1 MSQFAPRL
9 TAAQVILLA
18 ADDLMS
24 GGAAEFSEWDLTVA
38 SWSRDRTR
46 FGLRGYDQKY
56 PDHKRVMM
64 EIMGQKP
71 QNPLTQGLMEKI
83 RPNVYRLTQLGR
95 AMAVRLRSGG
105 GSSPESAAQS
115 DLYRLIAS
123 VLAHPAMT
131 RWQQDPD
138 QPRRWADAAAFLGL
152 GGDVRRTAADCLS
165 ALRRAARSAIDWC
178 MMHDVVY
185 LAPPSRAAGE
195 PIHTRLLTEIIDF
208 LQVLE
213 YRFPEQLASEAT
225 ARAGR

>member
-18 ADDLMS
+18 AEDIMLN
-24 GGAAEFSEWDLTVA
+24 GASEFSEWDLTVA
-38 SWSRDRTR
+38 SWARDRTR
-46 FGLRGYDQKY
+46 FGLRGYDQKH

-83 RPNVYRLTQLGR
+83 RPNVYRLTPLGR

-105 GSSPESAAQS
+105 GHSPESSAAS

-123 VLAHPAMT
+123 LLAHPALT

-138 QPRRWADAAAFLGL
+138 QCEQGPVRLPVGAAAVGAVGHRLVHDARRRVPDAADPRRRRPNPHAAADGDRGLLTGL
-152 GGDVRRTAADCLS
+152 GVPLPGATVWRNHRPGRAVTTEW
-165 ALRRAARSAIDWC
+165 RFRAAA
-178 MMHDVVY
+178 
-185 LAPPSRAAGE
+185 
-195 PIHTRLLTEIIDF
+195 
-208 LQVLE
+208 
-213 YRFPEQLASEAT
+213 
-225 ARAGR
+225 